1 MNIKRALMSLFVL
14 GALTSCS
21 TAISEYDN
29 KNKSFKLE
37 EYFSGYSTAWGTLQ
51 DYSGKV
57 TRRFCVD
64 IYSTWQDGVGTLDEK
79 FYFDDG
85 EQSTRIWTIK
95 NVGAEKY
102 VGTAKDV
109 VGEAR
114 GQINGFAFHWQYVLQ
129 VPVGGDIVELTMDD
143 WMYQLDQNRLVN
155 KTKMKKFG
163 ITVAEVTLFFNNALS
178 GEQCSKTS
186 QFYSA

>member
-1 MNIKRALMSLFVL
+1 MNIKIVITLLLVILLS
-14 GALTSCS
+14 SCS
-21 TAISEYDN
+21 TAIQDYQTSN
-29 KNKSFKLE
+29 QSMKLE
-37 EYFSGYSTAWGTLQ
+37 EYFKGYSTAWGTLQ

-64 IYSTWQDGVGTLDEK
+64 IYSTWNNGIGTLDEK

-85 EQSTRIWTIK
+85 EQTTRIWTIE
-95 NVGAEKY
+95 NLGGGNY
-102 VGTAKDV
+102 RGTASDV
-109 VGEAR
+109 VGEAT
-114 GQINGFAFHWQYVLQ
+114 GKIAGFAFHWEYVLQ
-129 VPVGGDIVELTMDD
+129 VPVDGDIVELTMDD
-143 WMYQLDQNRLVN
+143 WMFQLDQNRLVN

-178 GEQCSKTS
+178 REQCSKTS